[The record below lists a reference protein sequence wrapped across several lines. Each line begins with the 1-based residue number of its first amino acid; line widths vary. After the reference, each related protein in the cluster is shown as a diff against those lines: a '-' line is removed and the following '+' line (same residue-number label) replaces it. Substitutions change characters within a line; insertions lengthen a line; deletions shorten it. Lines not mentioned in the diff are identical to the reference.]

1 MIIQKT
7 NVRSMFNKAKIQV
20 SKEAMDMLNRE
31 FETRI
36 EWMIENV
43 KWSNVKRL
51 KPETFWSIYKRL
63 K

>member
-1 MIIQKT
+1 
-7 NVRSMFNKAKIQV
+7 MFNKAKIQV

-43 KWSNVKRL
+43 KWANVKRF
-51 KPETFWSIYKRL
+51 KPETFW
-63 K
+63 

>member
-7 NVRSMFNKAKIQV
+7 KVRSMFNKSKIQV

-31 FETRI
+31 FETRV

>member
-7 NVRSMFNKAKIQV
+7 KVRSMFNKSKIQV

-31 FETRI
+31 FETRV

-43 KWSNVKRL
+43 KWSNIKRL